1 MNEIGAITLIVMFS
15 IRLAVPFGLLMVI
28 GTLMER
34 RRLGLS

>member
-1 MNEIGAITLIVMFS
+1 MNEIGAITLFVMFS